1 MKILVISDTHGNI
14 NNVLSIL
21 EKNQEIDRIIHL
33 GDNEKDAEDL
43 EYITSLPID
52 YVPGN
57 CDYMSNNQPEKIL
70 SLVNK
75 RIFITHGHYYGV
87 KKNLEKIKKIGIENN
102 FDMILYGHTHIA
114 CIEKYKKLSI
124 INPGSITDPRDG
136 KGCSFALLEIDDMG
150 RITIGIKKI

>member
-87 KKNLEKIKKIGIENN
+87 KNNLEKIKKVGIENN
-102 FDMILYGHTHIA
+102 FDMILYGHTHMA
-114 CIEKYKKLSI
+114 SIEKYKKLSI

-136 KGCSFALLEIDDMG
+136 KGCSFALLEIDDIG
-150 RITIGIKKI
+150 RITIEIKKI